1 MVAVKEALK
10 NHQINLHK
18 NMQKV
23 SEGFTSW
30 LSSLSGWIRADS
42 NEAHTY
48 IAPVDAKPVP
58 IVMVSPVVIYGVE
71 VTLETRIV
79 IAGAI
84 GMVTVKEA
92 LKNHQINL
100 HENMQK
106 VSEGFTSWLS
116 SLSG

>member
-1 MVAVKEALK
+1 MEHTKTLLTLAITAMVLT
-10 NHQINLHK
+10 
-18 NMQKV
+18 
-23 SEGFTSW
+23 GFC
-30 LSSLSGWIRADS
+30 
-42 NEAHTY
+42 

-58 IVMVSPVVIYGVE
+58 IVMVSPVVICGVE

-92 LKNHQINL
+92 LKNHQVNL